1 MYMAIA
7 TCSNRLYLLNM
18 YRYIHGHSGINKVFE
33 LLSWSPTRIDTSVA
47 LLHYSYTRAS
57 RDSRKIVG
65 RAIVTSP
72 ALRSAKRTACD
83 SVLNGA
89 VLLVRGAG
97 DTLGELFCYDSA
109 ELRI

>member
-1 MYMAIA
+1 M
-7 TCSNRLYLLNM
+7 
-18 YRYIHGHSGINKVFE
+18 FE
-33 LLSWSPTRIDTSVA
+33 FLSWSPTRINTSVA
-47 LLHYSYTRAS
+47 LHYSCTRAS
-57 RDSRKIVG
+57 QDSRKNVG

-72 ALRSAKRTACD
+72 ALRSVKRAACD